1 MVCGMCSITIV
12 VVECEAI
19 NKKCHTSTRFGM
31 YTDAATSAH
40 TTLFVGTYVT
50 SVLET
55 NIPHRDSY

>member
-1 MVCGMCSITIV
+1 MV
-12 VVECEAI
+12 EREAI
-19 NKKCHTSTRFGM
+19 NKKRHTSTQFGM

-55 NIPHRDSY
+55 NIPHHDSY